1 MPKGMILEHVS
12 MVVNNRDESIEFYTK
27 VMGFKVLRKYETNEQ
42 RVAYLYLDDQLLEL
56 NEFHAKDRPI
66 GLAHLGFRV
75 EDMDEAIVEFKKHGV
90 EFYSDF
96 KLEPKIYA
104 TADVT
109 SEKLMRALKPVKK
122 PYWRIAMFREP
133 NGVTIE
139 LLER

>member
-1 MPKGMILEHVS
+1 MILEHIS
-12 MVVNNRDESIEFYTK
+12 MVVKNRDESMEFFTN

-75 EDMDEAIVEFKKHGV
+75 DDMDEAIAEFKKHGV
-90 EFYSDF
+90 EFYSDIR
-96 KLEPKIYA
+96 LEPKIYA

-109 SEKLMRALKPVKK
+109 NDKLVRALKPTKK
-122 PYWRIAMFREP
+122 PFWRIAMFREP
-133 NGVTIE
+133 NGVTVE